1 MTTLTSDQKL
11 MLETVRK
18 FMLKE
23 IAPYS
28 QEMDEDQYF
37 KPELKQKFKELGLY
51 SAIVPVK
58 YGGMGLDLT
67 SFCLVIE
74 EISKVDAAIGVVIQD
89 HGTGLRPL
97 LLCND
102 EDLKK
107 EIFSNVAKNG
117 ISIGFAITEPQA
129 GSDTASITTQA
140 VRNGKNYILNGR
152 KTFITNAGISDYYIV
167 FALTNPEARHRGMSA
182 FLVDG
187 DSPGLEIGKKEN
199 KLGLRASPT
208 ADLILE
214 DVVVPEKYR
223 IGEEN
228 NGFLLLMETLDASR
242 PTIAAQGLGIAEAA
256 LEYAIR
262 YAGERNQFGKP
273 IIDFQGL
280 EFLIVD
286 MATQIEAARAL
297 LYKTT
302 RLYDEGFENVTPYS
316 AMSKLLCT
324 DVAMRVT
331 TDAVQILGGYGC
343 MKDHPVERMMRDAKV
358 TQIYEG
364 TNQIQRV
371 IIGRSIKKKGYPFH
385 LGAEI

>member
-1 MTTLTSDQKL
+1 
-11 MLETVRK
+11 
-18 FMLKE
+18 
-23 IAPYS
+23 
-28 QEMDEDQYF
+28 
-37 KPELKQKFKELGLY
+37 
-51 SAIVPVK
+51 
-58 YGGMGLDLT
+58 MGLDLT

-102 EDLKK
+102 ESLKK

-187 DSPGLEIGKKEN
+187 DSTGLEIGKKEN

-256 LEYAIR
+256 LEYAIK

>member
-1 MTTLTSDQKL
+1 MTALTGDQKI
-11 MLETVRK
+11 MRDTIRK

-23 IAPYS
+23 IAPLS
-28 QEMDEDQYF
+28 HEMDETQRF
-37 KPELKQKFKELGLY
+37 RLELKEKLAGLGLY
-51 SAIVPVK
+51 SAIVPAE

-67 SFCLVIE
+67 GFCLVIE
-74 EISKVDAAIGVVIQD
+74 EISRVDASIGVVIQD
-89 HGTGLRPL
+89 NATGLRPI
-97 LLCND
+97 LLCHD
-102 EDLKK
+102 RSLKK
-107 EIFSNVAKNG
+107 EVFSMVVNNG
-117 ISIGFAITEPQA
+117 FSIGFAITEPQA
-129 GSDTASITTQA
+129 GSDTASISTRA
-140 VRNGKNYILNGR
+140 VREGEDYVVKGR
-152 KTFITNAGISDYYIV
+152 KTFITNAGISNYYVV
-167 FALTNPEARHRGMSA
+167 FALTDPEARHKGMSA
-182 FLVDG
+182 FLVSA

-214 DVVVPEKYR
+214 DVSVPGRYR

-228 NGFLLLMETLDASR
+228 RGFLLLMKTLDASR

-256 LEYAIR
+256 LEYAVK
-262 YAGERNQFGKP
+262 YAEGREQFGKS
-273 IIDFQGL
+273 IFDFQGL
-280 EFLIVD
+280 QFLIAD

-302 RLYDEGFENVTPYS
+302 RLYDVGFENITPYS
-316 AMSKLLCT
+316 AMSKLMCT

-371 IIGRSIKKKGYPFH
+371 VIGRSIKRKGYPFH